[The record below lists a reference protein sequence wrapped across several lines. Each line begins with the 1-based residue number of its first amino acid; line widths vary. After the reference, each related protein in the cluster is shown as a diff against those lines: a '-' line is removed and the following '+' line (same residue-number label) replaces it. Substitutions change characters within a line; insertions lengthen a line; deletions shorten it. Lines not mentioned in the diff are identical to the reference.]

1 MHKTISLCLC
11 IALAAAFG
19 GLGNAAEPIVL
30 FDGKTFDGWEGDTAH
45 TWRIENGA
53 ITAGSLER
61 AAPRNEFLATTREFE
76 DFELSLQFKILGDE
90 KVNAGVQFR
99 TRRIP
104 NHHEVSGYQADI
116 GPEVDGHLYDES
128 RRRRMLAAPDEDTL
142 KKAQAA
148 GRHRQ
153 ASHSEQPVRTSPS
166 GETRVSESL
175 AHAKAQAAAGD
186 DGWQTYRIRAEGER
200 IQLWLNGVKTV
211 DYVESEVGIERDGI
225 IALQIHGGMK
235 AIISYKDIVLRP
247 L

>member
-11 IALAAAFG
+11 VALAAAFG
-19 GLGNAAEPIVL
+19 VQGNAAEPIVL
-30 FDGKTFDGWEGDTAH
+30 FDGKTFDGWEGDTTH
-45 TWRIENGA
+45 TWRIENGT

-61 AAPRNEFLATTREFE
+61 VAPRNEFLATMREFE
-76 DFELSLQFKILGDE
+76 DFELSLKFKIVGDE
-90 KVNAGVQFR
+90 RVNAGVQFR

-142 KKAQAA
+142 
-148 GRHRQ
+148 
-153 ASHSEQPVRTSPS
+153 T
-166 GETRVSESL
+166 
-175 AHAKAQAAAGD
+175 KAQAAAGE

-211 DYVESEVGIERDGI
+211 DYVETEDEIKRDGI